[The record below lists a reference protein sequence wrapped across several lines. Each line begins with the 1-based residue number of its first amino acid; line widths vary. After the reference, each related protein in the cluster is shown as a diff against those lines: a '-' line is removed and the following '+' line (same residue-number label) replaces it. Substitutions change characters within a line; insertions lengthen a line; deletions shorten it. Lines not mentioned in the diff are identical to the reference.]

1 MSCHA
6 FTFAGCALLALPS
19 GGLFWPDAG
28 LLVVSDLHLG
38 KSARLARRG
47 GGLLPP
53 YETSETL
60 ARLDA
65 DIETHAPRSVICLG
79 DSFDDMEAQGELA
92 EADRLWITRLMAGR
106 EWIWAEG
113 NHDPGPGQIGGTH
126 RAEVTIG
133 ALTFRHEAA
142 PDARAEVSGHF
153 HPKARLA
160 GQAAPC
166 FLVSD
171 PDRLILPAYGRYTGG
186 LSCDAPPLA
195 ALMGAGA
202 LAILTGQRAL
212 AVPYAAAL
220 GRGQRAR

>member
-1 MSCHA
+1 
-6 FTFAGCALLALPS
+6 
-19 GGLFWPDAG
+19 
-28 LLVVSDLHLG
+28 
-38 KSARLARRG
+38 
-47 GGLLPP
+47 
-53 YETSETL
+53 
-60 ARLDA
+60 
-65 DIETHAPRSVICLG
+65 
-79 DSFDDMEAQGELA
+79 
-92 EADRLWITRLMAGR
+92 
-106 EWIWAEG
+106 
-113 NHDPGPGQIGGTH
+113 
-126 RAEVTIG
+126 VTIG

-195 ALMGAGA
+195 ALMGTGA

-212 AVPYAAAL
+212 AVPYTAAL

>member
-1 MSCHA
+1 MSPRSSRARVAPNESQGQREC
-6 FTFAGCALLALPS
+6 G
-19 GGLFWPDAG
+19 PDAG

-38 KSARLARRG
+38 KSVRLARRG

-65 DIETHAPRSVICLG
+65 DIEAHAPRSVICLG

-195 ALMGAGA
+195 ALMGTGA

>member
-1 MSCHA
+1 
-6 FTFAGCALLALPS
+6 
-19 GGLFWPDAG
+19 
-28 LLVVSDLHLG
+28 
-38 KSARLARRG
+38 
-47 GGLLPP
+47 
-53 YETSETL
+53 
-60 ARLDA
+60 
-65 DIETHAPRSVICLG
+65 
-79 DSFDDMEAQGELA
+79 
-92 EADRLWITRLMAGR
+92 
-106 EWIWAEG
+106 
-113 NHDPGPGQIGGTH
+113 
-126 RAEVTIG
+126 VTIG

-186 LSCDAPPLA
+186 LSCDAPALA